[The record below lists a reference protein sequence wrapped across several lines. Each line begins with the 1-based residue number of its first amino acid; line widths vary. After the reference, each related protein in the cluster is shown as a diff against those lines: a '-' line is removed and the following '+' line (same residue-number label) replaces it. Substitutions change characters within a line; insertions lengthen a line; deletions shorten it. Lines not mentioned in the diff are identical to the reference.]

1 MCVCVCVFGV
11 FIYIN
16 GGVHAMTYDL
26 EVQSL
31 NGSSPFTLFE
41 PRSSAVLH
49 GIGQAS
55 WPKSFQTFF

>member
-41 PRSSAVLH
+41 PRSS
-49 GIGQAS
+49 
-55 WPKSFQTFF
+55 